1 MSEAGLGQY
10 FKNLSDYEEI
20 RKLGQGACGVVFL
33 AREKASGAMVALKK
47 INEIGDP
54 QDQRSFIREVI
65 VPLRINLP
73 GIVRL
78 IGFRWP
84 EIPDPTNLMTMTPA
98 VIITELMPN
107 GTLDEAIKAAHSG
120 NPKEG
125 FGPTE
130 LSKAI
135 FGVAATMAQVH
146 AKKAIHRDL
155 KPGNIFLDENWEP
168 RIADFGL
175 ARIVT
180 NSIKMTMAI
189 GSPLFMAPE
198 LYDDEDKYTYSVDV
212 YAFAV
217 LMYTSFTSKQN
228 ELNDGPIR
236 SPQNLMMRVSRGS
249 RLKRQDGITDK
260 YWELIE
266 ECWKHAP
273 AERPDFAAIVDK
285 MNENDDFALP
295 GTDLAKYKEYRTRIL
310 EESAAVSGADID
322 AMLQSTAPR
331 VHTKQGLRMSDLAKA
346 DNPLFASQFT
356 KSMTKSMAVG
366 GKWDQAY
373 SRYDFTRS
381 KYLRTT

>member
-1 MSEAGLGQY
+1 MIEAGLGRY
-10 FKNLSDYEEI
+10 FKDPKDYEEI
-20 RKLGQGACGVVFL
+20 RKLGQGACGIVFL
-33 AREKASGAMVALKK
+33 AKEKATGAFVAIKK
-47 INEIGDP
+47 ITDMADP
-54 QDQRSFIREVI
+54 RDQRSFIREVI
-65 VPLRINLP
+65 VPLRLNLP
-73 GIVRL
+73 GIVKL

-84 EIPDPTNLMTMTPA
+84 EVVDPRDPSVTTPA

-107 GTLDEAIKAAHSG
+107 GTLDDAVKAAHCG
-120 NPKEG
+120 HPKEG

-155 KPGNIFLDENWEP
+155 KPGNIFLDDVMEA

-189 GSPLFMAPE
+189 GSPIFMAPE
-198 LYDDEDKYTYSVDV
+198 LYDDDDKYTFSVDV

-217 LMYTSFTSKQN
+217 LMYTCFTPNQS
-228 ELNDGPIR
+228 ELEDGVIR
-236 SPQNLMMRVSRGS
+236 TPQSLMMRVSRGS
-249 RLKRQDGITDK
+249 RLKYQETIPPK

-266 ECWKHAP
+266 ECWKQSP
-273 AERPDFAAIVDK
+273 PDRPDFAAITER
-285 MNENDDFALP
+285 MNANDDFALP
-295 GTDLAKYKEYRTRIL
+295 GTDIAQYREYRTRML
-310 EESAAVSGADID
+310 EANSDGGGLE
-322 AMLQSTAPR
+322 AMLQSTISR
-331 VHTKQGLRMSDLAKA
+331 QNTKHALRMSDLAKS
-346 DNPLFASQFT
+346 DNPLFASQFQ

-366 GKWDQAY
+366 GRWDQAY

-381 KYLRTT
+381 KYRRTT

>member
-1 MSEAGLGQY
+1 MGEAGLGRY
-10 FKNLSDYEEI
+10 FRNLSDYTEI
-20 RKLGQGACGVVFL
+20 RKLGQGACGIVYL
-33 AREKASGAMVALKK
+33 ARENSTGAMVALKK
-47 INEIGDP
+47 INEIADP
-54 QDQRSFIREVI
+54 RDQRSFIREVV

-73 GIVRL
+73 GIVKL

-84 EIPDPTNLMTMTPA
+84 EILDPKNPASATPA
-98 VIITELMPN
+98 VIITELMPH
-107 GTLDEAIKAAHSG
+107 GTLDDAVKAAHEG
-120 NPKEG
+120 RPIAG

-135 FGVAATMAQVH
+135 FGIAATMAQVH

-155 KPGNIFLDENWEP
+155 KPGNVFLDDAWEA

-189 GSPLFMAPE
+189 GSPIFMAPE
-198 LYDDEDKYTYSVDV
+198 LYDDDDKYTFSVDV
-212 YAFAV
+212 FAFAV
-217 LMYTSFTSKQN
+217 LMYTCFTPKQN
-228 ELNDGPIR
+228 EMNDGPIR
-236 SPQNLMMRVSRGS
+236 SAQNLMMRVARGS
-249 RLKRQDGITDK
+249 RLKRQEGFTDK

-266 ECWKHAP
+266 ECWKQSP
-273 AERPDFAAIVDK
+273 ADRPDFASITEQ

-295 GTDLAKYKEYRTRIL
+295 GTDLAKYREYRNRML
-310 EESAAVSGADID
+310 EANAAAGEID

-331 VHTKQGLRMSDLAKA
+331 PNAKQGLRMSDLAKSES
-346 DNPLFASQFT
+346 PLFASQFA

-381 KYLRTT
+381 KYRRTT